1 MTLRAGVS
9 TPCATLA
16 ELGRGYVEAR
26 RALSHA
32 AEGVVVLE
40 DIPLFD
46 YLAAT
51 ADETAHLLL
60 PPGMDKLSPLA
71 ETLRAY
77 ADCDL
82 NVARA
87 AELLNV
93 HANTVHYRLRR
104 VQELTG
110 RDPRRFSELVELT
123 TALRIIAS

>member
-1 MTLRAGVS
+1 MS

-32 AEGVVVLE
+32 GAGERVVLLE

-60 PPGMDKLSPLA
+60 PPGIDKLSPLA

>member
-1 MTLRAGVS
+1 
-9 TPCATLA
+9 
-16 ELGRGYVEAR
+16 
-26 RALSHA
+26 
-32 AEGVVVLE
+32 
-40 DIPLFD
+40 
-46 YLAAT
+46 
-51 ADETAHLLL
+51 
-60 PPGMDKLSPLA
+60 MDKLSPLA